1 MVQRTRPD
9 VDRREVGKVTK
20 SALDRVAD
28 LLGGVTGQE
37 AFSATRTAPAGD
49 LHLEVRGVGPVEVP
63 VSEAQARRLC
73 EIARP
78 ARYGRGELTLLD
90 RAVRDTWEIP
100 KSRVKIDKRRFDQTL
115 VPVVDRL
122 GQDLGLPAGRLRA
135 ELHSVLVYAPGQFF
149 VQHQD
154 SEKDDSMVASLVVSL
169 PSTFT
174 GGALEVHHDGRIA
187 TYRGSKKALSFVAFY
202 PDCRHQIKPVRS
214 GHRVVLTYNLLLRA
228 NSDVSGIDPDPELTG
243 QLASCIEEHFTAPDA
258 PGRLAYLLDH
268 EYTPRGLGW
277 SRLKGADHR
286 SAGLLRA
293 AAQQA
298 GCDATLGLVDVH
310 ETWDAFEVER
320 RWGRSRY
327 RRWEDWDWDDE
338 IPGSSGDDDYELGEL
353 IERDTILE
361 ALIDPAGAGLERVGL
376 RLCDNEVCETV
387 SSDDLKPYS
396 SEYEGYMGNWGNTLD
411 RWYHR
416 GAVVLWPRTR
426 AFAVRAEA
434 FPTVALETLAARV
447 RRRDLTGARE
457 AAATLAPF
465 WDKVAARVEH
475 KGFFTKA
482 LRTAHLLDDAQLAG
496 MLLHPFRIEMI
507 TTGHAKPL
515 AALVERYGEPW
526 ARDLVTAWSAQRRR
540 YHPKTPNPK
549 EWMAALPG
557 LTGALQKAGEAGA
570 TAARILLEDSWAWAS
585 PSIEAALG
593 QSAPSRCSASL
604 SELTRPV
611 AAVLESASLIG
622 AQEVRNKV
630 VGCLCRDDDDDLVGL
645 AIGVLRATPQPAW
658 SATGLDRVVT
668 HCAAALEG
676 RLALPPRAPGDWSMQ
691 LPAGCGCALCV
702 ELRAFLADPAGTSYE
717 WPLAKDSRAHV
728 HGRIDTAEIPVT
740 HQTRRTGRPYT
751 LVLTKTD
758 AVFELDRQHRAR
770 DQADLDWLR
779 GRGARASS
787 SKRTGQQR
795 PRTLGKTSPSI

>member
-1 MVQRTRPD
+1 MT
-9 VDRREVGKVTK
+9 E
-20 SALDRVAD
+20 SAIRRVAD

-37 AFSATRTAPAGD
+37 AFSATRTAPGGD
-49 LHLEVRGVGPVEVP
+49 LHLEVRGVGPVELP

-73 EIARP
+73 EVARP

-100 KSRVKIDKRRFDQTL
+100 KSRVKIDKRRFNQTL

-122 GQDLGLPAGRLRA
+122 GRDLGLPPGRLRA
-135 ELHSVLVYAPGQFF
+135 ELHSALVYAPGQFF

-154 SEKDDSMVASLVVSL
+154 SEKDDSMVASLVVGL

-174 GGALEVHHDGRIA
+174 GGALEVHHDGRVA

-228 NSDVSGIDPDPELTG
+228 GSDVSEVDPDPELTG
-243 QLASCIEEHFTAPDA
+243 QLTSCIEEHFTAPHA

-277 SRLKGADHR
+277 SRLKGADGR

-293 AAQQA
+293 AAQRA
-298 GCDATLGLVDVH
+298 DCDATLGLVDVH
-310 ETWDAFEVER
+310 ETWDAFEIER

-327 RRWEDWDWDDE
+327 RRWEDWDDDE

-353 IERDTILE
+353 IERDTTLE
-361 ALIDPAGAGLERVGL
+361 ALIDPASGGLDQVGL
-376 RLCDNEVCETV
+376 RLGDDEVCETV

-434 FPTVALETLAARV
+434 FPAWALETLAARV
-447 RRRDLTGARE
+447 RGRDLTGARE
-457 AAATLAPF
+457 AAATLAAF
-465 WDKVAARVEH
+465 WDRVAAQVEQ

-482 LRTAHLLDDAQLAG
+482 LRTAHLLDDAQLAA
-496 MLLHPFRIEMI
+496 MLLNPFRIEMI
-507 TTGHAKPL
+507 TTAHAKPL

-540 YHPKTPNPK
+540 YHPKTPDPK
-549 EWMAALPG
+549 VWMAALPG
-557 LTGALQKAGEAGA
+557 LTGALQKADDAGA
-570 TAARILLEDSWAWAS
+570 TAARILLEDSWAWTS

-593 QSAPSRCSASL
+593 QSSPNRRGASL
-604 SELTRPV
+604 FELTRPV
-611 AAVLESASLIG
+611 AAVLESVSLIG
-622 AQEVRNKV
+622 AREVRDEV
-630 VGCLCRDDDDDLVGL
+630 VGCLCRDDDDLVGL
-645 AIGVLRATPQPAW
+645 AIGVLRTTPQPAW
-658 SATGLDRVVT
+658 RATGLDRVAVR
-668 HCAAALEG
+668 CSAALEA
-676 RLALPPRAPGDWSMQ
+676 RLALPPRAPGDWSIQ
-691 LPAGCGCALCV
+691 LPAGCGCALCA
-702 ELRAFLADPAGTSYE
+702 ELRAFLADRAGTSYE
-717 WPLAKDSRAHV
+717 WPLAKDGRAHI
-728 HGRIDTAEIPVT
+728 HGRIDTAEVPVT

-758 AVFELDRQHRAR
+758 GVFELDRQHRAR
-770 DQADLDWLR
+770 DQADLDWL
-779 GRGARASS
+779 GRRRDRTSS
-787 SKRTGQQR
+787 SKRSYQHR
-795 PRTLGKTSPSI
+795 PRTLGKTDRA